1 MNAAHGR
8 HEGRWQSGPP
18 GPDTV
23 PAMKTLVHLF
33 HPRLGQSNINRRWA
47 EAWRTLPGT
56 TLNLVHEQ
64 YPDGRIDIAR
74 EQALLLA
81 HERIVFQHPLYWYS
95 VPPLMKT
102 WMDEVLQHGWAY
114 GRGVR
119 TLHGKQW
126 WSVISAGG
134 TAEDYQAG
142 GFNEYSLSELL
153 KPLQRTAGMLGMQY
167 LPPHVEYGT
176 HQQDAATLAGVGERL
191 LRRLPGLP
199 PLDKP
204 LDKPLETRAEAA

>member
-1 MNAAHGR
+1 MKAAHAR
-8 HEGRWQSGPP
+8 HEPDWRTARGPA
-18 GPDTV
+18 DTV
-23 PAMKTLVHLF
+23 AVMKTLINVF
-33 HPRLGQSNINRRWA
+33 HPRLGQSRINSRWV
-47 EAWRTLPGT
+47 EAWRTQAEV
-56 TLNLVHEQ
+56 TLNLVHAQ

-95 VPPLMKT
+95 VPPLMKA
-102 WMDEVLQHGWAY
+102 WLDEVLTSGWAY
-114 GRGVR
+114 GRGVT

-153 KPLQRTAGMLGMQY
+153 KPLQRTAGMLGMRY
-167 LPPHVEYGT
+167 LPPHVEHGV
-176 HQQDAATLAGVGERL
+176 HQLGEATLAEVGERL
-191 LRRLPGLP
+191 LERH
-199 PLDKP
+199 
-204 LDKPLETRAEAA
+204 RALLADALA